1 MFKGISLSLKGALWT
16 AAGIIIVAAGVYAAW
31 QLTDDDAEKEEQGV
45 ETTGQTVS
53 EPEQVGTDQ
62 QDEEDSE
69 EPTTTTTTAPV
80 EDQPDEEDSEEPTT
94 TTTTAPVEDQ
104 PDEEDSEE
112 PTTTTTTAPVEDQP
126 DEEDSEEPTTTTTT
140 APVENQ
146 EEEEVSEDPVIEETP
161 VSTEDQTGN
170 QEEEDQVMHPNR
182 DLAAQNAMLLARVM
196 NCLFDIQ
203 TGECR
208 YIIDGWDAEKIIL
221 EYEKL
226 YGYDCD
232 PDPRTGYCRAWDSW
246 TPEMYE
252 QRMSE
257 LVCLQDWYFSRQD
270 WLCHSTPQ

>member
-1 MFKGISLSLKGALWT
+1 MI
-16 AAGIIIVAAGVYAAW
+16 
-31 QLTDDDAEKEEQGV
+31 EETPVSTEDQ
-45 ETTGQTVS
+45 TGNQEEEEVS
-53 EPEQVGTDQ
+53 EDPVI
-62 QDEEDSE
+62 EE
-69 EPTTTTTTAPV
+69 TPV
-80 EDQPDEEDSEEPTT
+80 STEDQTG
-94 TTTTAPVEDQ
+94 
-104 PDEEDSEE
+104 
-112 PTTTTTTAPVEDQP
+112 
-126 DEEDSEEPTTTTTT
+126 
-140 APVENQ
+140 NQ

-182 DLAAQNAMLLARVM
+182 DFVAQHAMLLARVM
-196 NCLFDIQ
+196 NCLFDIP
-203 TGECR
+203 TGECD

-232 PDPRTGYCRAWDSW
+232 PDPRTGYCRVWDSW
-246 TPEMYE
+246 TLEMYD